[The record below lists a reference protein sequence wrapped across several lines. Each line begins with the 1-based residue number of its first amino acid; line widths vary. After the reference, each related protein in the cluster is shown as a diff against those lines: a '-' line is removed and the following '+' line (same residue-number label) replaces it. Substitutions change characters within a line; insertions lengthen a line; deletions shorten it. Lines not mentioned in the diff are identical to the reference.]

1 MELYIEAFMTEGS
14 QTLSG
19 YQPHQLVKQ
28 HTNQHFENHLHSCIS
43 SLMTKKKMVVE
54 TMVHLLFNH
63 PIQVVAPESF
73 TEL

>member
-1 MELYIEAFMTEGS
+1 VTECS

-54 TMVHLLFNH
+54 TMVYLQFNH
-63 PIQVVAPESF
+63 SIQVVNPESF
-73 TEL
+73 TYL